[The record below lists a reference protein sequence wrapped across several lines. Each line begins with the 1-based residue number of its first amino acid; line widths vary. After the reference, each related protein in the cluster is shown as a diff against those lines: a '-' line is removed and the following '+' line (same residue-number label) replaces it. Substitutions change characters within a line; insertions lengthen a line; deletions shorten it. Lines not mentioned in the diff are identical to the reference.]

1 MIQRI
6 QSILMLLASGFLG
19 LEFVFPFA
27 STNQVGSGYFSDTIF
42 NIFDNNILLG
52 IVVLGAVLC
61 IVSIFLFKNRKLQTS
76 INWLTVLLCIGLL
89 GASYLLLSG
98 DQSGSL
104 SDADIGIG
112 SFLPV
117 VSLILLLVS
126 NRFINKDENLVK
138 SMDRLR

>member
-1 MIQRI
+1 
-6 QSILMLLASGFLG
+6 MLLASGFLG
-19 LEFVFPFA
+19 LEFIFPFA
-27 STNQVGSGYFSDTIF
+27 STSQAGSGYFADNTF

-52 IVVLGAVLC
+52 LVALGTILS

-76 INWLTVLLCIGLL
+76 LNWLTVLLCVGLL

-98 DQSGSL
+98 DQSGDL
-104 SDADIGIG
+104 SDASIGIG
-112 SFLPV
+112 SFLPFA
-117 VSLILLLVS
+117 SLILLFVS